1 MGFALRSLVRACG
14 TAMGLLG
21 AGAAWGAMVPDAQAM
36 SAQANAEGEVSQALY
51 LALFVNGRDQDL
63 IIHVDRVGKT
73 FYITADELSE
83 AGIRIDNLLLGPDR
97 RIALDAIP
105 DLRFVY
111 RPTDQRIDFNLPDAQ
126 LKPESLG
133 YQRAVPPRP
142 TSGTGLVFNY
152 AANLQGLRVSYTQLI
167 NEQRTLD
174 PLLTTAT
181 YGSTPPLTQQAAI
194 AEYNTLN
201 RTLSVGTQLSFFS
214 PIGSFYNSG
223 YTTLQDGQ
231 SRYVRDDTYWS
242 YSSIDSMLTYTVG
255 DFISSSLTWSRS
267 LRMGGFSVASDFAVR
282 PDLVTFPVP
291 ALGGT
296 AVVPTTVDLYINQ
309 LRQFS
314 GQATGGPFLINTA
327 PALTGAGQAE
337 LVYRDELGRE
347 VTVNE
352 SLYVDSR
359 LLESGLSQWSLEVGY
374 PRNNYGI
381 SSFDY
386 ASSPVASGSWRYGA
400 SDIFTL
406 ESHAEFAQG
415 LHNLGIGSL
424 FELGHW
430 GVLND
435 SVTVDRGD
443 TQGTQASLGYQYI
456 APFVSVNVQAMRTYG
471 DYRDLGDIDEG
482 VPVPKRLLHASLSVP
497 IAVGQNISLAYAR
510 QDASILGGSRIT
522 SLGYSGSFGSR
533 FSVFANLFRDR
544 DQPNSGGIYVGLI
557 LDLGDRTS
565 VSASASRYGDT
576 KAMALSANH
585 AIDYDTG
592 GFGWNVLA
600 DGGNGGYRHE
610 MGRLDYQGTYG
621 DLSAQIEHSDLNNAS
636 YTSNSLYAAGAVVF
650 MDGALLA
657 SRPISDAF
665 AVVSTDGTPD
675 VPVLRENRLVGTT
688 NSGGHLLVPDLL
700 SYDTNH
706 LSIDTLNLPVEASV
720 ETDHLDVAPRAK
732 SGVLARF
739 ALGRYQGATVIL
751 KDEQGQPL
759 PVGTHATLSGST
771 VKALVGYD
779 GEVFFPTL
787 QPGENKVSALV
798 GDVMCTADI
807 RFKTADT
814 MKTIGPFVCKRTP
827 KP

>member
-1 MGFALRSLVRACG
+1 MGLALRSLVRACG

-21 AGAAWGAMVPDAQAM
+21 MGVAWGAVVPDAQATPAQT
-36 SAQANAEGEVSQALY
+36 SAQGEVSQALY
-51 LALFVNGRDQDL
+51 LALFVNGRDQGL
-63 IIHVDRVGKT
+63 VIHVDLVGKT
-73 FYITADELSE
+73 FYIAADELSE
-83 AGIRIDNLLLGPDR
+83 AGIRIDSLPFGPDR

-105 DLRFVY
+105 NLRFVY
-111 RPTDQRIDFNLPDAQ
+111 RSTDQRIDFTLPDAQ

-133 YQRAVPPRP
+133 YQRSLPPRP
-142 TSGTGLVFNY
+142 TSGTGLLFNY
-152 AANLQGLRVSYTQLI
+152 AANLQGTRINYTQSI
-167 NEQRTLD
+167 NQLRTLD

-194 AEYNTLN
+194 AEYNALN

-214 PIGSFYNSG
+214 PIGIFVNSG

-231 SRYVRDDTYWS
+231 TRYLRENTYWS
-242 YSSIDSMLTYTVG
+242 YSSIDSMLTYTAG

-267 LRMGGFSVASDFAVR
+267 LRMGGFSIASDFSVR

-309 LRQFS
+309 LRQYS
-314 GQATGGPFLINTA
+314 GQATGGPFIINTA
-327 PALTGAGQAE
+327 PALTGAGQAV

-347 VTVNE
+347 VTINE
-352 SLYVDSR
+352 ALYVDSR
-359 LLESGLSQWSLEVGY
+359 LLETGLSQWSLEIGY

-400 SDIFTL
+400 SDVFTL
-406 ESHAEFAQG
+406 ESHGEFAQG
-415 LHNLGIGSL
+415 LHNVGVGSL

-430 GVLND
+430 GVLNS
-435 SVTVDRGD
+435 SVTLDRGD

-456 APFVSVNVQAMRTYG
+456 APYVSVNVQAMRTYG
-471 DYRDLGDIDEG
+471 SYRDLGDIEG
-482 VPVPKRLLHASLSVP
+482 VPVPKRELHASVSVP
-497 IAVGQNISLAYAR
+497 LAMGQNISLAYAR

-533 FSVFANLFRDR
+533 FSVFANLFKDR
-544 DQPNSGGIYVGLI
+544 DQPNSGGIYIGLI
-557 LDLGDRTS
+557 VDLGDRTS
-565 VSASASRYGDT
+565 LSASASRYGDT
-576 KAMALSANH
+576 KSMALSANH
-585 AIDYDTG
+585 SIDYDTG

-621 DLSAQIEHSDLNNAS
+621 DLSAQIEHSDLNNSS
-636 YTSNSLYAAGAVVF
+636 YTSNSLYAAGALVF
-650 MDGALLA
+650 MDGSLLA

-675 VPVLRENRLVGTT
+675 VPVLRENRLVGNT

-706 LSIDTLNLPVEASV
+706 LSIDTLNLPVEANV

-732 SGVLARF
+732 SGVLGHF

-759 PVGTHATLSGST
+759 PVGTHVTLSGST
-771 VKALVGYD
+771 VSALVGYD
-779 GEVFFPTL
+779 GQVFFPAL
-787 QPGENKVSALV
+787 QPGGNTVSALV

>member
-1 MGFALRSLVRACG
+1 MGLALRSLVRACG

-21 AGAAWGAMVPDAQAM
+21 AGMACGAAAQDAPAIPAQTNAQA
-36 SAQANAEGEVSQALY
+36 EVSQALY
-51 LALFVNGRDQDL
+51 LALFVNGRDLGL
-63 IIHVDRVGKT
+63 IVHVDRVGNA
-73 FYITADELSE
+73 FYVAADELSE
-83 AGIRIDNLLLGPDR
+83 AGIRTENLPFGPDR

-105 DLRFVY
+105 NLRFVY
-111 RPTDQRIDFNLPDAQ
+111 RSTEQRIDFTLPNAQ

-142 TSGTGLVFNY
+142 TSGTGFLLNY
-152 AANLQGLRVSYTQLI
+152 AANFQGTRISYMQSLD
-167 NEQRTLD
+167 EQRTLD

-181 YGSTPPLTQQAAI
+181 YGSTPPLTQQAAV
-194 AEYNTLN
+194 AEYNALN

-214 PIGSFYNSG
+214 PIGIFVNSG
-223 YTTLQDGQ
+223 YTTLEDGQ
-231 SRYVRDDTYWS
+231 TRYLREDTYWS
-242 YSSIDSMLTYTVG
+242 YSSIDSLLTYTAG

-267 LRMGGFSVASDFAVR
+267 LRMGGFSIASDFAIR

-309 LRQFS
+309 LRQYS
-314 GQATGGPFLINTA
+314 GQATGGPFIINTA
-327 PALTGAGQAE
+327 PALTGAGQAQ

-359 LLESGLSQWSLEVGY
+359 LLETGLSQWSLEVGY

-381 SSFDY
+381 NSFDY

-430 GVLND
+430 GVLNG

-443 TQGTQASLGYQYI
+443 TQGTQASLGYQYT
-456 APFVSVNVQAMRTYG
+456 APYVSVNAQAMRTYG
-471 DYRDLGDIDEG
+471 DYRDLGNIEG
-482 VPVPKRLLHASLSVP
+482 VPVPRRELHASVSVP
-497 IAVGQNISLAYAR
+497 IGVGQNISLAYAR

-533 FSVFANLFRDR
+533 FSVFANLFKDR
-544 DQPNSGGIYVGLI
+544 DQPDSGGIYIGLI
-557 LDLGDRTS
+557 VDLGDRTT

-576 KAMALSANH
+576 KSMALSANH

-600 DGGNGGYRHE
+600 DGGNGGYRHQ

-621 DLSAQIEHSDLNNAS
+621 DLSAQIEHSDLNNSS
-636 YTSNSLYAAGAVVF
+636 YTSNSLYAAGSLVF
-650 MDGALLA
+650 MDGSLLA

-706 LSIDTLNLPVEASV
+706 LAIDTLNLPVEANV

-732 SGVLARF
+732 SGVLVRF
-739 ALGRYQGATVIL
+739 AMGRYEGATVIL

-759 PVGTHATLSGST
+759 PVGTHVTLDAST
-771 VKALVGYD
+771 AKALVGYD
-779 GEVFFPTL
+779 GQVFFPAL
-787 QPGENKVSALV
+787 QPGGNKVSALM
-798 GDVMCTADI
+798 GDVMCTADV
-807 RFKTADT
+807 RFRTVDT